1 MNKKLGYFFT
11 LILML
16 LSMRV
21 SGFELEKGLL
31 YQTEMPATLEG
42 YKEYYLSHSLPGNSI
57 AYIKN
62 SRGNYSYYTLNSD
75 AILFDA
81 NLVPKTPKSFF
92 VDETILNTWPL
103 TPWPSHLFLAG
114 EYDASTEAGSA
125 ARGQDFTRP
134 SDPVQVVT
142 DRTANYYN
150 HTNYQ
155 LSGCLNKTLLR
166 YGDVDEN
173 NTPELVITPDST
185 IIFFSPQQGKVIF
198 SYHYQL
204 NDEMSKEQAELV
216 FLPPYIDENPQYI
229 AGSGQDELVRKMFPA
244 QRSLSKIYIRDFNGD
259 KNPDLILWRK
269 MYRSNLRNNPAEGFH
284 LLAESWTHYQLTN
297 GEYIPQDT
305 APEVIRNWLTS
316 ANLTWSKGFPSVSEC
331 PGEEGKLIPE
341 MHDPLLN
348 DPDVLK

>member
-1 MNKKLGYFFT
+1 MSSIKWF
-11 LILML
+11 LILFL
-16 LSMRV
+16 LPSITFSMELAE
-21 SGFELEKGLL
+21 GFSRNSESSSLFKLIYQRYKTRPGYL
-31 YQTEMPATLEG
+31 YEYSTGRFYTL
-42 YKEYYLSHSLPGNSI
+42 S
-57 AYIKN
+57 KN
-62 SRGNYSYYTLNSD
+62 GSAIGNYDLND
-75 AILFDA
+75 ENDK
-81 NLVPKTPKSFF
+81 PKG
-92 VDETILNTWPL
+92 WPL
-103 TPWPSHLFLAG
+103 TPWPNHLFLAG

-125 ARGQDFTRP
+125 ARGQEFTRP

-155 LSGCLNKTLLR
+155 LPGCLNKTPLR

-229 AGSGQDELVRKMFPA
+229 AGSGQDELVRRMFPA
-244 QRSLSKIYIRDFNGD
+244 QRSLSKIYIQDFNGD

-269 MYRSNLRNNPAEGFH
+269 MYRSNLRNNPTEGFH

-297 GEYIPQDT
+297 GEYLPQDT
-305 APEVIRNWLTS
+305 APETIQNWLTS
-316 ANLTWSKGFPSVSEC
+316 ANLTWSKGFPSLSEC
-331 PGEEGKLIPE
+331 AGEEGKLIPE

>member
-1 MNKKLGYFFT
+1 MNFKKILSAFFLLAIGT
-11 LILML
+11 SA
-16 LSMRV
+16 LSM
-21 SGFELEKGLL
+21 ELTQGYGRSEIPKNIKKQMWNSEGGPFIADGLVESSKDG
-31 YQTEMPATLEG
+31 Q
-42 YKEYYLSHSLPGNSI
+42 YYWLFRSLSIS
-57 AYIKN
+57 
-62 SRGNYSYYTLNSD
+62 
-75 AILFDA
+75 LFDTA
-81 NLVPKTPKSFF
+81 TSKNLSA
-92 VDETILNTWPL
+92 WPL

-316 ANLTWSKGFPSVSEC
+316 ANLTWSKGFPSISEC